1 MTDQVTVYEHLSVP
15 AQQATPYS
23 IIQLAIEKGASIDQL
38 EKLMALQERHESN
51 EARKAYVVAM
61 AAFKKNPPKIDKD
74 STVSYS
80 NTKYNHASL
89 ANVTEKINAGL
100 SAHGL
105 SASWKTTQTDKITV
119 TCCITH
125 VMGHMECTSLSAA
138 ADTSGAK
145 NAIQA
150 IGSTISYLERYTIL
164 AITGLSTHEQDNDGQ
179 SYGNVATIDEK
190 QQSQIIDMMADKNVI
205 AEQFLSWLSQN
216 TKSSIGSIERIPADK
231 FNFVIKTLENVKVN
245 P

>member
-1 MTDQVTVYEHLSVP
+1 MTDKVTVYDPVNVP
-15 AQQATPYS
+15 VQQHATPYS
-23 IIQLAIEKGASIDQL
+23 ILQLAIEKGASIEQL
-38 EKLMALQERHESN
+38 EKLMALQERHEAN
-51 EARKAYVVAM
+51 EARKAYVAAM

-89 ANVTEKINAGL
+89 ANVTEKINTGL

-105 SASWKTTQTDKITV
+105 SASWKTNQTDKITV

-179 SYGNVATIDEK
+179 SCSSVSAINEH
-190 QQSQIIDMMADKNVI
+190 QQSQIIDMMAAKNVN
-205 AEQFLSWLSQN
+205 ESQFLAWLKV
-216 TKSSIGSIERIPADK
+216 KSVEDIPADK
-231 FNFVIKTLENVKVN
+231 FGYVMKTLENVKVN